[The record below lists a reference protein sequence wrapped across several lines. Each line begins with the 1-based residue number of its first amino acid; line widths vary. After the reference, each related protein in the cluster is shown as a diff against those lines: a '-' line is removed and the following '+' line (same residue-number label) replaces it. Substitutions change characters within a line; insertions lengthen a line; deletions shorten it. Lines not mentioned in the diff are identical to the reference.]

1 MEEKRTDLLALLL
14 RPELPNVQKELP
26 TAEYRVKRLSE
37 ALGTD
42 VVFKLRALPYGKVK
56 SIRDSVAGD
65 PMLDILLAG
74 CVEPDLKAKELKEKY
89 GGATPAETVKAM
101 LLPGEIEDLSRAVER
116 LCGFRRITIDEVK
129 TPDGGR
135 RHRAGA
141 GVLPVPQASLDT
153 GDVLRHG
160 PGRPGPDSG
169 VRPP

>member
-65 PMLDILLAG
+65 PGLDILLAG
-74 CVEPDLKAKELKEKY
+74 CVEGEVRRGHPGRDGEGHAAARRDRGSQPG
-89 GGATPAETVKAM
+89 GGA
-101 LLPGEIEDLSRAVER
+101 AVR
-116 LCGFRRITIDEVK
+116 
-129 TPDGGR
+129 
-135 RHRAGA
+135 
-141 GVLPVPQASLDT
+141 VPP
-153 GDVLRHG
+153 HHH
-160 PGRPGPDSG
+160 
-169 VRPP
+169 

>member
-89 GGATPAETVKAM
+89 GRDRGSQPGGGA
-101 LLPGEIEDLSRAVER
+101 AVR
-116 LCGFRRITIDEVK
+116 
-129 TPDGGR
+129 
-135 RHRAGA
+135 
-141 GVLPVPQASLDT
+141 VPP
-153 GDVLRHG
+153 HHH
-160 PGRPGPDSG
+160 
-169 VRPP
+169 

>member
-1 MEEKRTDLLALLL
+1 MKDLLALLL

-65 PMLDILLAG
+65 PGLDILLAG

-116 LCGFRRITIDEVK
+116 LCGFHK
-129 TPDGGR
+129 HHWTPEMYYGMGQGGR
-135 RHRAGA
+135 DLTLAFALHE
-141 GVLPVPQASLDT
+141 VEE
-153 GDVLRHG
+153 
-160 PGRPGPDSG
+160 GREP
-169 VRPP
+169 R

>member
-89 GGATPAETVKAM
+89 GGATPARDGEGHAAAGRDRGSQ
-101 LLPGEIEDLSRAVER
+101 PGGGAAVR
-116 LCGFRRITIDEVK
+116 
-129 TPDGGR
+129 
-135 RHRAGA
+135 
-141 GVLPVPQASLDT
+141 VPP
-153 GDVLRHG
+153 HHH
-160 PGRPGPDSG
+160 
-169 VRPP
+169 

>member
-116 LCGFRRITIDEVK
+116 RCGFRRITIDEVK
-129 TPDGGR
+129 N
-135 RHRAGA
+135 A
-141 GVLPVPQASLDT
+141 
-153 GDVLRHG
+153 
-160 PGRPGPDSG
+160 
-169 VRPP
+169 

>member
-14 RPELPNVQKELP
+14 RPELPNVKKELP

-129 TPDGGR
+129 N
-135 RHRAGA
+135 A
-141 GVLPVPQASLDT
+141 
-153 GDVLRHG
+153 
-160 PGRPGPDSG
+160 
-169 VRPP
+169 

>member
-74 CVEPDLKAKELKEKY
+74 CVEPDLKEKY

-129 TPDGGR
+129 N
-135 RHRAGA
+135 A
-141 GVLPVPQASLDT
+141 
-153 GDVLRHG
+153 
-160 PGRPGPDSG
+160 
-169 VRPP
+169 

>member
-65 PMLDILLAG
+65 PGLDILLAG

-89 GGATPAETVKAM
+89 GGDGEGHAAARRDRGSQ
-101 LLPGEIEDLSRAVER
+101 PGGGAAVR
-116 LCGFRRITIDEVK
+116 
-129 TPDGGR
+129 
-135 RHRAGA
+135 
-141 GVLPVPQASLDT
+141 VPP
-153 GDVLRHG
+153 HHH
-160 PGRPGPDSG
+160 
-169 VRPP
+169 